1 MHAAYRYAAHLG
13 WGRVSP
19 GEVTPLWDAPTR
31 KRDEQVFFRV
41 LERTGDLDA
50 ALSTVQPSA
59 APYDSLLSALQR
71 YQQFEQN
78 GGWPT
83 IPEGPTLKAG
93 QLDARVPVVRERLA
107 ITGDLPIPVDSV
119 RARVASAPPFSQRNV
134 TAPADTGATSTAET
148 VYRFDDDLWAAVLR
162 FQRRHGLATDGAI
175 GPTTRAA
182 MNVSAD
188 QRVRQIGIN
197 LERWRWMPDN
207 LGSRYVVV
215 NIAGFSLNVI
225 EDGRSVLSM
234 RVITGRPFRQTPV
247 FSDEI
252 SYLVFNPYWHIPQSL
267 AVQDK
272 LPMIRR
278 DPGYLARQRIQV
290 FRGWGADAA
299 RVDPAM
305 IDWST
310 TSASNFPYR
319 LRQDPGPWN
328 ALGRVK
334 FMFPNPYSVYL
345 HDTPER
351 GLFEQAER
359 TFSSGCIRVAKPA
372 ELAVYLLADHPDW
385 TPERIRTAM
394 QDGTTEQA
402 VVLNER
408 VLVHLQYWTTWT
420 ENGDVHFRNDVYGRD
435 VLLLE
440 ALEDRRVVS

>member
-1 MHAAYRYAAHLG
+1 
-13 WGRVSP
+13 
-19 GEVTPLWDAPTR
+19 
-31 KRDEQVFFRV
+31 
-41 LERTGDLDA
+41 
-50 ALSTVQPSA
+50 
-59 APYDSLLSALQR
+59 
-71 YQQFEQN
+71 
-78 GGWPT
+78 
-83 IPEGPTLKAG
+83 
-93 QLDARVPVVRERLA
+93 
-107 ITGDLPIPVDSV
+107 
-119 RARVASAPPFSQRNV
+119 
-134 TAPADTGATSTAET
+134 
-148 VYRFDDDLWAAVLR
+148 
-162 FQRRHGLATDGAI
+162 
-175 GPTTRAA
+175 
-182 MNVSAD
+182 
-188 QRVRQIGIN
+188 
-197 LERWRWMPDN
+197 MPDN